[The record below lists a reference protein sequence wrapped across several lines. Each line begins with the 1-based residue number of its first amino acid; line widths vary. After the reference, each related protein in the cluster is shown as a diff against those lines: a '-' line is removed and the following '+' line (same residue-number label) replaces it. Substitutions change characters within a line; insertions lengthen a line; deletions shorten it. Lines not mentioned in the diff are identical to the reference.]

1 MGYQIA
7 GPALFPLLYA
17 QGRLVR
23 RRALRLPE
31 PAGART
37 GFVAGEPA
45 AADPAWDA
53 PLRLLVVGDSA
64 AAGVGAA
71 SQAEALVGRVA
82 AELARGGPV
91 AWRLVARTG
100 ATAAG
105 TRRHLAGLAAEP
117 CDVAVTSL
125 GLNDVTAGRPLGD
138 ALADVAATAEML
150 RDRFGARR
158 VVVSGVP
165 PLGRF
170 PAVPQPLRWYL
181 GRRAAALDTAVA
193 AWAAGRPWVEHLPL
207 DFALDVSHLAADG
220 FHPGPAVYAEWGRAV
235 AARVRAA
242 LG

>member
-7 GPALFPLLYA
+7 GPALFPVLYA

-31 PAGART
+31 PPGARS
-37 GFVAGEPA
+37 GMVAGEAPA
-45 AADPAWDA
+45 GAAVWAT

-71 SQAEALVGRVA
+71 SQAEALVGQVA

-105 TRRHLAGLAAEP
+105 TRRHLTGLAAEP

-125 GLNDVTAGRPLGD
+125 GLNDVTAGRPVGD
-138 ALADVAATAEML
+138 ALADVAAVVALL
-150 RDRFGARR
+150 RDRFGARH

-181 GRRAAALDTAVA
+181 GRRAAALDAAVA
-193 AWAAGRPWVEHLPL
+193 AWAAGRPGVEHLPL
-207 DFALDVSHLAADG
+207 DLADVSQMAADG
-220 FHPGPAVYAEWGRAV
+220 FHPGPAAYAEWGRTV
-235 AARVRAA
+235 AGRVRAA